1 MRYKILLIE
10 DNSLDINLFDQMLCQ
25 TGLKTNSLQVAR
37 SLQTGLEM
45 AAVGKP
51 DIIFLDLNLADST
64 GLDTFRSIRVVSEN
78 VPVVILT
85 GLEDEKL
92 ALEALHEGAQ
102 DYLIKKNLTPDLI
115 ARSLTYSVERKKA
128 ENELLIT
135 KLRQEALIENTKDG
149 IWAVDLDLE
158 LLSVNHAFTEA
169 MRALCGRKPA
179 IGDLVTDYVPGEYLD
194 FFLQTFQRA
203 ASGERFRAE
212 TQIVIP
218 PGEHHYLEISVNPI
232 INHYGEIAGVSFFA
246 RNINQRKLSELKIKS
261 SEEAY
266 KLLLETI
273 NDGVM
278 FIDNDNIIR
287 FANRKF
293 TEITGYVDDELNGTD
308 FTQLLVESDPLN
320 RSNIVRSI
328 LMNEDAREISIVTKS
343 GTPIWFSVKGT
354 PLMDDNG
361 RVGGALLTH
370 TEITHRKEAEK
381 AIREKEQDYS
391 NLLET
396 MNEGLIYLDRNG
408 ILKFANKKFES
419 LTGFLVSDL
428 LGNKLPSQIFPETL
442 FGLLSEEFSNGNAGG
457 NFQYEL
463 QITNLAGEKM
473 WCMIG
478 CSVIRNENEEF
489 FGMLVTYTN
498 ISDRKKAE
506 ERFQTAQ
513 RELNTFIYRTSHD
526 LKGPLSSILGLIH
539 ILEKEAEA
547 SPCVKMIRTSAEK
560 LDRMLNEML
569 NVVRIKREKLIP
581 EPIDFRAAISLA
593 IQGINR
599 DDNFYAVRRL
609 FDVENRRE
617 MRTDQKLLVLILQN
631 LIDNSI
637 KYHDKNKEAFVNI
650 TVKDHM
656 HGVQIKVEDNGIGF
670 EDAARENIFHMFNK
684 GNYRSE
690 GNGLGLYVVKN
701 AIDRLGGF
709 IEMQCNK
716 GENTVFTIFLPDLY
730 STNQWVESATATVLA
745 GNDTA
750 E

>member
-51 DIIFLDLNLADST
+51 DIVFLDLNLGDST
-64 GLDTFRSIRVVSEN
+64 GLDTFRTLRSVSEN
-78 VPVVILT
+78 APVVILT

-102 DYLIKKNLTPDLI
+102 DYLIKKNLTPELI

-149 IWAVDLDLE
+149 IWAVDMDLE
-158 LLSVNHAFTEA
+158 LISVNRSFCEA
-169 MRALCGRKPA
+169 MRSMCGRVPQV
-179 IGDLVTDYVPGEYLD
+179 GDLVTDFISAEYLD

-203 ASGERFRAE
+203 ASGERFSTE
-212 TQIVIP
+212 TDIVIP

-232 INHYGEIAGVSFFA
+232 VNHLGETAGVSFFA
-246 RNINQRKLSELKIKS
+246 RNINQRKLAELKIKS

-293 TEITGYVDDELNGTD
+293 TEITGYKDEELNGND
-308 FTQLLVESDPLN
+308 FTSLLSETDPLH
-320 RSNIVRSI
+320 RANIVRSI
-328 LMNEDAREISIVTKS
+328 LTDEDAREISIVNKQ
-343 GTPIWFSVKGT
+343 GTPVWFSVKGT
-354 PLMDDNG
+354 PLMDDAG
-361 RVGGALLTH
+361 RIGGALLTH
-370 TEITHRKEAEK
+370 TEITHRKQAEK

-396 MNEGLIYLDRNG
+396 MNEGLIYLDRTG
-408 ILKFANKKFES
+408 ILKFANKKFET
-419 LTGFLVSDL
+419 LTGFEVSEL
-428 LGNKLPSQIFPETL
+428 LGHKLPSQIFPETL
-442 FGLLSEEFSNGNAGG
+442 FGLLSDEFGNGTPGG

-463 QITNLAGEKM
+463 QITNQAGEKV
-473 WCMIG
+473 WCLVS
-478 CSVIRNENEEF
+478 CSIIRNGQEEF
-489 FGMLVTYTN
+489 FGMLVTYNN

-539 ILEKEAEA
+539 ILELEAEG
-547 SPCVKMIRTSAEK
+547 SPCVKMIRSSAEK

-569 NVVRIKREKLIP
+569 NVVRIKREKLLP

-593 IQGINR
+593 IQGLNR
-599 DDNFYAVRRL
+599 DDNFYSVRRL

-617 MRTDQKLLVLILQN
+617 MRTDKKLLVLILQN
-631 LIDNSI
+631 LIDNSV
-637 KYHDKNKEAFVNI
+637 KYHDPAKDSIVNI

-670 EDAARENIFHMFNK
+670 EEAARENIFNMFNK

-701 AIDRLGGF
+701 AVDRLGGF
-709 IEMQCNK
+709 IEMSCNK

-730 STNQWVESATATVLA
+730 STNQWVESTTATVLA
-745 GNDTA
+745 GNEEA
-750 E
+750 